1 MSSSLSSTI
10 ETARLLL
17 RRWRDDDL
25 LPFAALNADP
35 LVMEHFPGV
44 MTRTESDALADR
56 ILRHFEQHG
65 FGPWAVEVKDGAPFV
80 GFVGLMVP
88 RFEAHF
94 TPCVEVGWRLAAQ
107 HWGHGYATEGAQA
120 ALAFAFQFLNLDE
133 VVSMTTPGNWRSIR
147 VMQKLGMSRKLE
159 DDFDHPLLPDSHPLQ
174 RHFLYRIRKPEA
186 VANHAESSPQ
196 KP

>member
-65 FGPWAVEVKDGAPFV
+65 FGPWAVE
-80 GFVGLMVP
+80 
-88 RFEAHF
+88 
-94 TPCVEVGWRLAAQ
+94 
-107 HWGHGYATEGAQA
+107 
-120 ALAFAFQFLNLDE
+120 
-133 VVSMTTPGNWRSIR
+133 
-147 VMQKLGMSRKLE
+147 
-159 DDFDHPLLPDSHPLQ
+159 
-174 RHFLYRIRKPEA
+174 
-186 VANHAESSPQ
+186 
-196 KP
+196 